1 MMTRIYDIAAADSEV
16 YAGYGASSLR
26 SLATQYQWEG
36 AKTRSDQELIGLA
49 LEKGFLGN
57 VWDYRGPAQCSQ
69 CGTKW
74 EAANPA
80 QECPRCGTV

>member
-1 MMTRIYDIAAADSEV
+1 MTRIYDIDSADSEV
-16 YAGYGASSLR
+16 KAGYGASSLR
-26 SLATQYQWEG
+26 SLATQYNWPS
-36 AKTRSDQELIGLA
+36 AKTISNQGLINLA
-49 LEKGFLGN
+49 LERGFIGN